1 MLTEYFNLAVKNLKK
16 RGLRSWL
23 TMLGIFISIAT
34 IFTLVSLSLGL
45 QGAVEEQFQ
54 TLGTDKIFVQTA
66 TGFFAPPGTETGVQ
80 LTEEDIEVI
89 SKVRGVKD
97 YSYFVA
103 GNAEVEFGNEKRF
116 LMVWGLPTDH
126 MDVYFEVGAFEIE
139 EGRYLENNDNNAV
152 MLGNFFKTK
161 NILGK
166 PVRAGNKLT
175 INGQD
180 VRVKGILEVIG
191 NPDDDRS
198 ILLDLESFRNIFD
211 TEERVDFIM
220 VQIDEGE
227 DIREVAERI
236 EKDLR
241 KSRGVNEDTQDFDLF
256 TPDELLESFSTIL
269 AIITGFLGGVA
280 GISLVVGAIGIAN
293 TMYTSVVE
301 RTREIGVMKAIGAR
315 NSDITWI
322 FLIESGLL
330 GLIGAMIG
338 VILGYGFSKT
348 LEIIAVNNLGTNL
361 LQAAAPW
368 YLIVGCL
375 AFGFIVGAV
384 SGTLPAIQAS
394 KTNVVEA
401 LRYE

>member
-1 MLTEYFNLAVKNLKK
+1 MIQEYFNLAVKNLKK

-54 TLGTDKIFVQTA
+54 TLGTDKFFVQTA
-66 TGFFAPPGTETGVQ
+66 TGFLAPPGTETGVQ
-80 LTEEDIEVI
+80 LTENDVEVI

-116 LMVWGLPTDH
+116 LMVWGLPVEH
-126 MDVYFEVGAFEIE
+126 LDVYLEVGSFNIE
-139 EGRYLENNDNNAV
+139 EGRYLEKSDSNAV

-198 ILLDLESFRNIFD
+198 ILLDLESFRKIFD
-211 TEERVDFIM
+211 TGDRVDFIM
-220 VQIDEGE
+220 VQVEEGE
-227 DIREVAERI
+227 DVMEVASRV

-241 KSRGVNEDTQDFDLF
+241 KSRDVTEDTQDFDIF
-256 TPDELLESFSTIL
+256 TPDELLESFQIIL
-269 AIITGFLGGVA
+269 SIITGFLGGVA

-293 TMYTSVVE
+293 TMYTSVIE
-301 RTREIGVMKAIGAR
+301 RTQEIGVMKAIGAK
-315 NSDITWI
+315 NSDVMWI
-322 FLIESGLL
+322 FMIESGLL
-330 GLIGAMIG
+330 GLIGAIIG
-338 VILGYGFSKT
+338 VILGYGFSKA
-348 LEIIAVNNLGTNL
+348 LEIIAVNSLDTTL

-375 AFGFIVGAV
+375 VFGFLVGAV
-384 SGTLPAIQAS
+384 SGTLPALQAS
-394 KTNVVEA
+394 RTNVVEA